1 MTSLRERMI
10 EDMQLR
16 GYSASTQK
24 NYVIA
29 VRQLFDHFQCTPA
42 QLSEQ
47 QLRDYFLYL
56 TNDKKVSRTTVTI
69 ALCGIK
75 FFYEHTIKRHWTT
88 LHLVRPRWQR
98 KLPVVLSREEVRQI
112 LKQVRTPVY
121 RICLTTIY
129 SCGLRLHEGACLK
142 VADVDGGRM
151 LVRVHGKG
159 GNDRDVPLPDRTL
172 QLLREFWK
180 AHRSP
185 TWLFPAVSH
194 RAAQHDLVNEDRPV
208 THSSLQQAFK
218 KALKRTGIVKPA
230 HVHSLRH
237 AYATHLLE
245 AGINLRIIQ
254 ENLGHRSARTTQVYT
269 HLTRQI
275 RDTLTDPLNE
285 LMNDL

>member
-1 MTSLRERMI
+1 MTPLRERMI

-29 VRQLFDHFQCTPA
+29 VRQLFDHFQCSPA
-42 QLSEQ
+42 KLSEQ

-56 TNDKKVSRTTVTI
+56 TNEKKVSRTTVTI
-69 ALCGIK
+69 ALCAIK
-75 FFYEHTIKRHWTT
+75 FFYEHTIQRDWTT

-98 KLPVVLSREEVRQI
+98 KLPVILSREEVRRI
-112 LKQVRTPVY
+112 LHEIRTPVY

-129 SCGLRLHEGACLK
+129 SCGLRLHEATCLK

-151 LVRVHGKG
+151 FVRVHGKG

-172 QLLREFWK
+172 YLLRGFWK
-180 AHRSP
+180 THRSR
-185 TWLFPAVSH
+185 TWLFPAPSQ
-194 RAAQHDLVNEDRPV
+194 RATQHYLANEDRPI
-208 THSSLQQAFK
+208 TDSSLQQAFK
-218 KALKRTGIVKPA
+218 KALKWSGIAKPA

-245 AGINLRIIQ
+245 AGINLRLIQ
-254 ENLGHRSARTTQVYT
+254 ENLGHRSARTTQIYT
-269 HLTRQI
+269 HLTREV
-275 RDTLTDPLNE
+275 RDTLTDPLHE
-285 LMNDL
+285 LMKDL